1 MAALGNFVWFL
12 FCGGLLTSLLWIFA
26 AGLMAVTVVGIPF
39 AHAALRIASFAA
51 FPFGK
56 QLIDA
61 RLLGENRIAGTGLMN
76 VLWFLFAGAWLAIGH
91 LVAAVICIASCV
103 AILPVFLGAP
113 AWALAH
119 LRSAGVSLAP
129 LGKRV
134 VSTAVAD
141 EAYRRAARKNLDRAA
156 A

>member
-1 MAALGNFVWFL
+1 MVNVVASRPRFWRTERRKTEHLVVWEWT
-12 FCGGLLTSLLWIFA
+12 G
-26 AGLMAVTVVGIPF
+26 V
-39 AHAALRIASFAA
+39 SFAA

-119 LRSAGVSLAP
+119 LRLAGVSLAP

-134 VSTAVAD
+134 VSTAVAE

>member
-12 FCGGLLTSLLWIFA
+12 FCGGFVTSLLWIVA
-26 AGLMAVTVVGIPF
+26 AGVMAMTVVGIPF

-61 RLLGENRIAGTGLMN
+61 RLLGESRIAGTGLMN
-76 VLWFLFAGAWLAIGH
+76 VLWFVCAGLWLAIGH
-91 LVAAVICIASCV
+91 LIAAGVCLVSCV
-103 AILPVFLGAP
+103 AILPIFLGAP

-119 LRSAGVSLAP
+119 LRLAGVSLAP

-134 VSTAVAD
+134 VSSIVAE
-141 EAYRRAARKNLDRAA
+141 EAYRRAARKRLDKVAA
-156 A
+156 